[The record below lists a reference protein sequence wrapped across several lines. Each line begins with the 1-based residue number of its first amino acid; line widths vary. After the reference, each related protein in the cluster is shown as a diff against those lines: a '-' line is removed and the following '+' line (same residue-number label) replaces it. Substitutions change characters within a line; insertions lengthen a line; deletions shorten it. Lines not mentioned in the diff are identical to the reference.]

1 MLVRD
6 SGNPPIS
13 AKSQVYLLMETT
25 RPGSAAGPEIVTTP
39 EWITLPKSLP
49 HNFYP
54 ATRFRL
60 AVHLNDLL

>member
-1 MLVRD
+1 
-6 SGNPPIS
+6 
-13 AKSQVYLLMETT
+13 METT

-60 AVHLNDLL
+60 AVHLNDPL